1 MCVRNFKEESV
12 KFIATTTLAI
22 MLLLTSGCGN
32 LSPRDNFSPQQRQE
46 IDNQNGRIGEVEN
59 ISNGLKA
66 ELLKLQQND
75 EILNSELDRVQKGM
89 VNLQS
94 NNSGVQILSG
104 SGGLMVAVI
113 AIIGAV
119 MLVSSYRRKASQCEK
134 TSEILAEKIV
144 EKDDF
149 ELEEEVFK
157 AAMYTD
163 VEAEVYHAI
172 EKAKMMKDQF

>member
-1 MCVRNFKEESV
+1 V
-12 KFIATTTLAI
+12 KIIAPIAI
-22 MLLLTSGCGN
+22 ALTLLLTSGCGN

-94 NNSGVQILSG
+94 NNENSGIQILSG
-104 SGGLMVAVI
+104 SGGLMVAIVSVLA
-113 AIIGAV
+113 AI
-119 MLVSSYRRKASQCEK
+119 MLVMNYRKKAEQSEK
-134 TSEILAEKIV
+134 TSDILAEKIA
-144 EKDDF
+144 EKEDF
-149 ELEEEVFK
+149 DLEEEVFK

-163 VEAEVYHAI
+163 VEANVYHAMH
-172 EKAKMMKDQF
+172 KAKMMKDQF